1 MRDRD
6 RTRSRRVAEHALS
19 SARDVLFR
27 VWDNLPI
34 KEIAI
39 FNHFA
44 HYLSYTGFTTRI
56 VKERYEEGVLT

>member
-1 MRDRD
+1 M
-6 RTRSRRVAEHALS
+6 AELALS